1 MRILLTGAGGQLGR
15 ALPPV
20 LAEHELLALDRRALD
35 ITRLDAVR
43 QAVHGLR
50 PELLLN
56 AAAYN
61 LVDQAE
67 SDPQAAYRGNA
78 LGPRNLALA
87 AAEIGVAVLHVSSD
101 YVFDGESSRPYHEF
115 DRTNP
120 LSLYGRSKLAGER
133 AVRDL
138 NRRHYLVRTAWLYAA
153 GGKNFAHAIL
163 EAARNNDQV
172 RVVNDQ
178 HGSPTFVP
186 HLAQA
191 IARLIETGAFG
202 TYHLAGGGG
211 TSWFG
216 LTRRLYDALGVKTP
230 LTPVATAAF
239 PRPARRPAYSVLA
252 TLQDPEI
259 RLPAWEEGVA
269 EFARELTSRG

>member
-20 LAEHELLALDRRALD
+20 LARHELLALDRRALD

-87 AAEIGVAVLHVSSD
+87 AAEIGVADRHVGAQ
-101 YVFDGESSRPYHEF
+101 VAH
-115 DRTNP
+115 TV
-120 LSLYGRSKLAGER
+120 
-133 AVRDL
+133 AVRAIGIAGQIVNGPVQGL
-138 NRRHYLVRTAWLYAA
+138 SRRRT
-153 GGKNFAHAIL
+153 F
-163 EAARNNDQV
+163 
-172 RVVNDQ
+172 
-178 HGSPTFVP
+178 
-186 HLAQA
+186 
-191 IARLIETGAFG
+191 
-202 TYHLAGGGG
+202 
-211 TSWFG
+211 
-216 LTRRLYDALGVKTP
+216 
-230 LTPVATAAF
+230 
-239 PRPARRPAYSVLA
+239 
-252 TLQDPEI
+252 
-259 RLPAWEEGVA
+259 
-269 EFARELTSRG
+269 